1 MKKILA
7 VLLCISMLM
16 CSLCVTS
23 SAQEKSDYNGY
34 PVVLV
39 PGYASA
45 SLCYEENGFVRSAW
59 GWKAEDLTNDFAD
72 NGLSLL
78 AGIDLLLRGE
88 DGYFLNAVGTSMQ
101 ELFAKMECNPDGTS
115 KKNVRPVLF
124 DAEVTSDKYLNAT
137 YPDGDYRVELDM
149 TRAFDELIGEENVF
163 YFNCDFRMSAVK
175 CAEVLDEY
183 ITQVKA
189 YTGKE
194 KVNIIAVSHGGLIT
208 STYLALYMHKQDVC
222 NVVMDEPA
230 LEGAY
235 MAADFL
241 NNSISL
247 DEESL
252 INYLEYHSQS
262 ETDFDGIFK
271 SQPLEFVDD
280 AASKIV
286 PYAIESVKFWGSL
299 WDFVPV
305 CEYEKLKKI
314 HLDATES
321 AELIAKSDYVH
332 YEIMGNY
339 REIFAKAKALG
350 MNVNI
355 IAGAGHRIITGTNEL
370 SDGIITVA
378 SSTGA
383 TCAPYGKRFA
393 DGYVQAEETGE
404 NMISPWMN
412 IDAST
417 CYLPDNTW
425 FVNGLY
431 HGMEF
436 WDEYSRALLL
446 KLATTSE
453 PMDVHTHSYYT
464 RFHDTTSVTASVF
477 SAFDE
482 SDKGYI
488 TAEDNALVIKN
499 ISSKHKMAVLSV
511 KCDGV
516 DVEFDWDMSFVKPG
530 ESIVAHLKGSLPE
543 GKTYAQVTVTY
554 FLLGSLTPFNQRKQ
568 IFTAMNGD
576 SQQKSD
582 GFEAAEFKSDFQKK
596 AHPKIVNLAEK
607 AGLADFIEMTYDT
620 SHSLWTRFKN
630 IFKK

>member
-1 MKKILA
+1 MKKLLA
-7 VLLCISMLM
+7 VLVCVAIVIGSLSVTIS
-16 CSLCVTS
+16 
-23 SAQEKSDYNGY
+23 AKEKSDYNGY

-45 SLCYEENGFVRSAW
+45 SLCYEENGVVHSAW
-59 GWKAEDLTNDFAD
+59 GWKAEDLTNDFAN

-78 AGIDLLLRGE
+78 VGIDLLLRGD

-101 ELFAKMECNPDGTS
+101 DLFAKMECNPDGTS

-175 CAEVLDEY
+175 CAEDLDEY

-271 SQPLEFVDD
+271 SQPLGFVDE
-280 AASKIV
+280 AASTV
-286 PYAIESVKFWGSL
+286 APYAIESVKFWGSL
-299 WDFVPV
+299 WDFIPL

-393 DGYVQAEETGE
+393 DGYVQAENTGE
-404 NMISPWMN
+404 RMISPWMN

-453 PMDVHTHSYYT
+453 PMDVHTDSKFT

-488 TAEDNALVIKN
+488 TAEDNALIIKN

-511 KCDGV
+511 KCDGI

-530 ESIVAHLKGSLPE
+530 ESIVVHLKGSLPE
-543 GKTYAQVTVTY
+543 GTTYAQVTVTY

-568 IFTAMNGD
+568 IFTAVNGD
-576 SQQKSD
+576 SQEKAD
-582 GFEAAEFKSDFQKK
+582 GFEVATFKSDFQKN
-596 AHPKIVNLAEK
+596 AHPKIVSLAQR
-607 AGLADFIEMTYDT
+607 AGLCDFIEIT
-620 SHSLWTRFKN
+620 SDMSRSLWTRFKN
-630 IFKK
+630 IFKR

>member
-1 MKKILA
+1 MKKIISA
-7 VLLCISMLM
+7 LLCAAVVM

-23 SAQEKSDYNGY
+23 FSKEQTDYNGY

-45 SLCYEENGFVRSAW
+45 SLCYEEDGVVRSAW
-59 GWKAEDLTNDFAD
+59 GWKAEDLTNDFAN

-78 AGIDLLLRGE
+78 AGIDFLVRG
-88 DGYFLNAVGTSMQ
+88 DDSYFLNAVGTSMQ

-124 DAEVTSDKYLNAT
+124 DAEVTSDKYLNET

-163 YFNCDFRMSAVK
+163 YFNCDFRMSAVN
-175 CAEVLDEY
+175 CAQVLDEY

-194 KVNIIAVSHGGLIT
+194 KVNIVAVSHGGLIT
-208 STYLALYMHKQDVC
+208 STYLALYMHKQDVS

-271 SQPLEFVDD
+271 SQPLDFVDE
-280 AASKIV
+280 AASTIV

-299 WDFVPV
+299 WDFVPL

-314 HLDATES
+314 HLDPVES
-321 AELIAKSDYVH
+321 TELIAQSDYVH

-339 REIFAKAKALG
+339 REIFQKAKDLG
-350 MNVNI
+350 MSVNI
-355 IAGAGHRIITGTNEL
+355 IAGAGHRIITGTGEL
-370 SDGIITVA
+370 SDGIITVS

-393 DGYVQAEETGE
+393 DGYVQAEATGDG
-404 NMISPWMN
+404 MISPWMN

-436 WDEYSRALLL
+436 WDEYSRSLLL

-453 PMDVHTHSYYT
+453 PFDVHTDSYYT

-477 SAFDE
+477 SAFDKSE
-482 SDKGYI
+482 KGHITSEDKSLI
-488 TAEDNALVIKN
+488 IRN
-499 ISSKHKMAVLSV
+499 ISSKHSMAVLSV
-511 KCDGV
+511 KCDGIDV
-516 DVEFDWDMSFVKPG
+516 DFDWDMKLIKPG
-530 ESIVAHLKGSLPE
+530 ESTTAFLNGKLPE
-543 GKTYAQVTVTY
+543 GTTYAQVTVTY
-554 FLLGSLTPFNQRKQ
+554 FLLGSVTPFNQRKQ
-568 IFTAMNGD
+568 IFTVKNGNTEE
-576 SQQKSD
+576 SSE
-582 GFEAAEFKSDFQKK
+582 GYETALFRSDFQKN
-596 AHPKIVNLAEK
+596 AHPKIVSFVEN
-607 AGLADFIEMTYDT
+607 AGLADFVEMTCDT
-620 SHSLWTRFKN
+620 SRSLWTRFKN
-630 IFKK
+630 IFR

>member
-1 MKKILA
+1 MKKIVA
-7 VLLCISMLM
+7 VLLCVAIAV
-16 CSLCVTS
+16 CSLCITS
-23 SAQEKSDYNGY
+23 SAKENADYNGY

-45 SLCYEENGFVRSAW
+45 SLCYEENGVVRSAW
-59 GWKAEDLTNDFAD
+59 GWKASDLTNDFAN

-78 AGIDLLLRGE
+78 AGIDLLIRG
-88 DGYFLNAVGTSMQ
+88 DDSYFLNAVGTSMQ

-137 YPDGDYRVELDM
+137 YPEGDYRVELDM

-271 SQPLEFVDD
+271 SQPLDFIDE
-280 AASKIV
+280 AASTVV

-299 WDFVPV
+299 WDFIPV
-305 CEYEKLKKI
+305 SEYERLKKI
-314 HLDATES
+314 HLDPVES
-321 AELIAKSDYVH
+321 AELIAQSDYVH

-339 REIFAKAKALG
+339 RQIFAKAKALG

-383 TCAPYGKRFA
+383 TCAPYGQRFA
-393 DGYVQAEETGE
+393 DGYVQAENTGE
-404 NMISPWMN
+404 RMISPWMN

-446 KLATTSE
+446 RLATTSE
-453 PMDVHTHSYYT
+453 PMDVHSDSNFT

-482 SDKGYI
+482 SEKGYV

-499 ISSKHKMAVLSV
+499 ISSKYPMAVMSV
-511 KCDGV
+511 KCDGI
-516 DVEFDWDMSFVKPG
+516 DVEFDWDMEFIQPG
-530 ESIVAHLKGSLPE
+530 ESTVARLKGELPQ
-543 GKTYAQVTVTY
+543 GTTYAQVTVTY
-554 FLLGSLTPFNQRKQ
+554 FLLGSITPFNQRKQ
-568 IFTAMNGD
+568 IFTAVNGEAGED
-576 SQQKSD
+576 AE
-582 GFEAAEFKSDFQKK
+582 GFEAATFKSDFQKN
-596 AHPKIVNLAEK
+596 AHPKIVSLAER
-607 AGLADFIEMTYDT
+607 AGLCDFIEVT
-620 SHSLWTRFKN
+620 SDMSRSLWTRFKN
-630 IFKK
+630 IFK

>member
-1 MKKILA
+1 MKKLLA
-7 VLLCISMLM
+7 VLVCVAIVIGSLSVTIS
-16 CSLCVTS
+16 
-23 SAQEKSDYNGY
+23 AKEKSDYNGY

-45 SLCYEENGFVRSAW
+45 SLCYEENGVVHSAW
-59 GWKAEDLTNDFAD
+59 GWKAEDLTNDFAN

-78 AGIDLLLRGE
+78 VGIDLLLRGD

-101 ELFAKMECNPDGTS
+101 DLFAKMECNPDGTS
-115 KKNVRPVLF
+115 KKNVCPVLF

-175 CAEVLDEY
+175 CAEDLDEY

-271 SQPLEFVDD
+271 SQPLDFVDD

>member
-1 MKKILA
+1 MKKLLA
-7 VLLCISMLM
+7 VLVCVAIVIGSLSVTIS
-16 CSLCVTS
+16 
-23 SAQEKSDYNGY
+23 AKEKSDYNGY

-45 SLCYEENGFVRSAW
+45 SLCYEENGVVRSAW
-59 GWKAEDLTNDFAD
+59 GWKAEDLTNDFAN

-78 AGIDLLLRGE
+78 VGIDLLLRGD

-101 ELFAKMECNPDGTS
+101 DLFAKMECNPDGTS
-115 KKNVRPVLF
+115 KKNVCPVLF

-175 CAEVLDEY
+175 CAEDLDEY

-252 INYLEYHSQS
+252 INYLGYHSQS

-299 WDFVPV
+299 WDFIPL

-321 AELIAKSDYVH
+321 AELIAQSDYVH

-339 REIFAKAKALG
+339 REIFANAKALG

-355 IAGAGHRIITGTNEL
+355 IAGAGHKIITGTNEL

-393 DGYVQAEETGE
+393 DGYVQAENTGE
-404 NMISPWMN
+404 RMISPWMN

-446 KLATTSE
+446 KLATTSQ
-453 PMDVHTHSYYT
+453 PMDVHTDSKFT
-464 RFHDTTSVTASVF
+464 RFHDTTSVSASVF
-477 SAFDE
+477 STFDE

-488 TAEDNALVIKN
+488 TAEDNALIIKN

-530 ESIVAHLKGSLPE
+530 ESIVVHLKGSLPE
-543 GKTYAQVTVTY
+543 GTTYAQVTVTY

-568 IFTAMNGD
+568 IFTAVNGD
-576 SQQKSD
+576 SQEKAD
-582 GFEAAEFKSDFQKK
+582 GFEVATFKSDFQKN
-596 AHPKIVNLAEK
+596 AHPKIVSLAQR
-607 AGLADFIEMTYDT
+607 AGLCDFIEIT
-620 SHSLWTRFKN
+620 SDMSRSLWTRFKN
-630 IFKK
+630 IFKR

>member
-1 MKKILA
+1 MI
-7 VLLCISMLM
+7 
-16 CSLCVTS
+16 
-23 SAQEKSDYNGY
+23 AQ
-34 PVVLV
+34 
-39 PGYASA
+39 
-45 SLCYEENGFVRSAW
+45 
-59 GWKAEDLTNDFAD
+59 
-72 NGLSLL
+72 
-78 AGIDLLLRGE
+78 
-88 DGYFLNAVGTSMQ
+88 
-101 ELFAKMECNPDGTS
+101 
-115 KKNVRPVLF
+115 
-124 DAEVTSDKYLNAT
+124 
-137 YPDGDYRVELDM
+137 
-149 TRAFDELIGEENVF
+149 
-163 YFNCDFRMSAVK
+163 
-175 CAEVLDEY
+175 
-183 ITQVKA
+183 
-189 YTGKE
+189 
-194 KVNIIAVSHGGLIT
+194 
-208 STYLALYMHKQDVC
+208 
-222 NVVMDEPA
+222 
-230 LEGAY
+230 
-235 MAADFL
+235 
-241 NNSISL
+241 
-247 DEESL
+247 
-252 INYLEYHSQS
+252 
-262 ETDFDGIFK
+262 
-271 SQPLEFVDD
+271 
-280 AASKIV
+280 
-286 PYAIESVKFWGSL
+286 
-299 WDFVPV
+299 
-305 CEYEKLKKI
+305 
-314 HLDATES
+314 
-321 AELIAKSDYVH
+321 SDYVH

-393 DGYVQAEETGE
+393 DGYVQAEDTGE

-446 KLATTSE
+446 KLVTTSE

-516 DVEFDWDMSFVKPG
+516 DVEFDWDMSFAKPG

-554 FLLGSLTPFNQRKQ
+554 FLGSLTPFNQRKQ
-568 IFTAMNGD
+568 IFTAMNVD

-596 AHPKIVNLAEK
+596 AHPKIVSFAEK